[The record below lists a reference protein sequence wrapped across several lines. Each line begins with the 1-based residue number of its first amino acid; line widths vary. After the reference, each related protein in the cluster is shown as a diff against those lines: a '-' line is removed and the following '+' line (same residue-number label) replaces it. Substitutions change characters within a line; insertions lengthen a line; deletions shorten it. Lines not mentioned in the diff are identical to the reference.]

1 MTYLLFSGSEYYPAG
16 GADDFAGAFPS
27 IEAAKAHFAQH
38 EREWAHIAAFDGRQ
52 LEIVCAYGTA
62 GTRDGRES
70 RPGMTVGMRER
81 DPGDVA

>member
-27 IEAAKAHFAQH
+27 IEAAKAYFAEH

-62 GTRDGRES
+62 WDPD
-70 RPGMTVGMRER
+70 RPGITAWHDCR
-81 DPGDVA
+81 DA